1 MVKTKKK
8 KSLKFKNKM
17 AWLLGLVMICVFG
30 TMLSGENVQ
39 GADVRLV
46 NPKTVTV
53 NIKSGLEL
61 LDTFGPYIKVDDCVV
76 TDNMVNVEK
85 ADMHKISILPQFGY
99 SIEAKIN
106 GDKVDG
112 VEEDGWQV
120 YTVAEADMY
129 DIEIS
134 KAGSGVY
141 TVTWAYDDTFGED
154 GKVAN
159 GSVRIISAILP
170 DGSNGIEN
178 INDQNEKGGLV
189 AIKPDSMVTV
199 KIKPDYGYQFV
210 AGSLNGNTITAGS
223 EVSTFTFIM
232 PRTNLHLSALFTKT
246 NDIIN
251 TESSDVKSGSISNG
265 ENVVDSG
272 NIRLEVKDL
281 SENEVAVL
289 EGDIKENVGNDV
301 VSAYL
306 DMNLYSVINKG
317 NKTEAWEN
325 KLTEL
330 TNNLTVTFNLADDLK
345 GKDGSFY
352 IIREHMEADG
362 SKSFAKIPVI
372 YDKENGTISF
382 DTDKFSTYAL
392 VYSTD
397 DNSRNDSDN
406 NDNNSNEVIG
416 KNDNKNDNNN
426 LEEKATDTKP
436 SNAKAPKTGDTTQ
449 VMELVI
455 ITIAGIIVA
464 VSAFKNRINE

>member
-8 KSLKFKNKM
+8 KVLEFKKKM
-17 AWLLGLVMICVFG
+17 AWILGLVMVCVFG
-30 TMLSGENVQ
+30 TMLSGKNVQ

-46 NPKTVTV
+46 NPKTITV
-53 NIKSGLEL
+53 NVRSGLEL
-61 LDTFGPYIKVDDCVV
+61 LDTFGPYIKVDDYVV

-85 ADMHKISILPQFGY
+85 ADTHKISILPQFGY

-106 GDKVDG
+106 GNKVDG
-112 VEEDGWQV
+112 VEEEGWQV
-120 YTVAEADMY
+120 YTVAEADIY
-129 DIEIS
+129 DIEVS
-134 KAGSGVY
+134 KEGSSVY
-141 TVTWAYDDTFGED
+141 TVTWAYDDTFGGD

-159 GSVRIISAILP
+159 GSVRIISAIMP

-178 INDQNEKGGLV
+178 VNDQNDKGGLV

-199 KIKPDYGYQFV
+199 EIKPDYGYQFV
-210 AGSLNGNTITAGS
+210 AGSLNGNTITAGY
-223 EVSTFTFIM
+223 EVSAFTFIM

-246 NDIIN
+246 DDIIN
-251 TESSDVKSGSISNG
+251 TDSSDVKSGSISNG

-289 EGDIKENVGNDV
+289 EDDIKENVGNDV

-306 DMNLYSVINKG
+306 DMNLFSVVNKG
-317 NKTEAWEN
+317 NKTDVWEN
-325 KLTEL
+325 QLTEL
-330 TNNLTVTFNLADDLK
+330 TDNLTVTLNLADDLK

-352 IIREHMEADG
+352 IIREHLEADG

-392 VYSTD
+392 VYSAD

-406 NDNNSNEVIG
+406 IDNNGNDATGKNDNNS
-416 KNDNKNDNNN
+416 D
-426 LEEKATDTKP
+426 EKATDTKL

-449 VMELVI
+449 VMALVI
-455 ITIAGIIVA
+455 IMITGIIVT
-464 VSAFKNRINE
+464 VSAFKNRTNE

>member
-8 KSLKFKNKM
+8 KSLEFKKKM
-17 AWLLGLVMICVFG
+17 AWILGLVMVCVFG

-46 NPKTVTV
+46 NPKTITV
-53 NIKSGLEL
+53 NVRSGLEL
-61 LDTFGPYIKVDDCVV
+61 LDTFGPYIKVDDYVV

-85 ADMHKISILPQFGY
+85 ADIHKISILPQFGY

-106 GDKVDG
+106 GNKVDG
-112 VEEDGWQV
+112 VEEEGWQV
-120 YTVAEADMY
+120 YTVAEADIY
-129 DIEIS
+129 DIEVS
-134 KAGSGVY
+134 KEGSSIY

-154 GKVAN
+154 GKVSN
-159 GSVRIISAILP
+159 GSVRIISAIMP

-178 INDQNEKGGLV
+178 VNDQNDKGGLV

-199 KIKPDYGYQFV
+199 EIKPDYGYQFV
-210 AGSLNGNTITAGS
+210 TGSLNGNTITAGY

-246 NDIIN
+246 DDIIN
-251 TESSDVKSGSISNG
+251 TDCSDVKSGSISNG
-265 ENVVDSG
+265 ENVVNSG

-289 EGDIKENVGNDV
+289 EDDIKENVGNDV

-306 DMNLYSVINKG
+306 DMNLFSVVNKG
-317 NKTEAWEN
+317 NKTDVWEN
-325 KLTEL
+325 QLTEL
-330 TNNLTVTFNLADDLK
+330 TDNLTVTLNLADDLK

-392 VYSTD
+392 VNSTD

-406 NDNNSNEVIG
+406 IDNIDNNGNDATGKNDNNS
-416 KNDNKNDNNN
+416 D
-426 LEEKATDTKP
+426 EKATDTKP

-449 VMELVI
+449 VMALVI
-455 ITIAGIIVA
+455 IMITGIIVTE
-464 VSAFKNRINE
+464 SAFKNRTNE

>member
-8 KSLKFKNKM
+8 KSLEFKKKM
-17 AWLLGLVMICVFG
+17 AWILGLVMICVFG

-46 NPKTVTV
+46 NPKTITV
-53 NIKSGLEL
+53 NVRSGLEL
-61 LDTFGPYIKVDDCVV
+61 LDTFGPYIKVDNYVV

-85 ADMHKISILPQFGY
+85 ADIHKISILPQFGY

-106 GDKVDG
+106 GNIVDG
-112 VEEDGWQV
+112 VEEEGWQV
-120 YTVAEADMY
+120 YTVAEADIY
-129 DIEIS
+129 DIEVS
-134 KAGSGVY
+134 KEGSSIY

-154 GKVAN
+154 GKVSN
-159 GSVRIISAILP
+159 GSVRIISAIMP

-178 INDQNEKGGLV
+178 VNDQNDKGGLV

-199 KIKPDYGYQFV
+199 EIKPDYGYQFV
-210 AGSLNGNTITAGS
+210 AGSLNGNTITAGY

-246 NDIIN
+246 DDIIN
-251 TESSDVKSGSISNG
+251 TDCSDVKSGSISNG
-265 ENVVDSG
+265 ENVVNSG

-289 EGDIKENVGNDV
+289 EDDIKENVGNDV

-306 DMNLYSVINKG
+306 DMNLFSVVNKG
-317 NKTEAWEN
+317 NKTDVWEN
-325 KLTEL
+325 QLTEL
-330 TNNLTVTFNLADDLK
+330 TDNLTVTLNLADDLK

-406 NDNNSNEVIG
+406 NDNIDNNGNDATG
-416 KNDNKNDNNN
+416 KNDNNSD
-426 LEEKATDTKP
+426 EKATDTKP

-449 VMELVI
+449 VMALVI
-455 ITIAGIIVA
+455 IMITGIIVT
-464 VSAFKNRINE
+464 VSAFKNRTNE

>member
-8 KSLKFKNKM
+8 KSLEFKKKM
-17 AWLLGLVMICVFG
+17 AWILGLVMVCVFG

-46 NPKTVTV
+46 NPKTITV
-53 NIKSGLEL
+53 NVRSGLEL
-61 LDTFGPYIKVDDCVV
+61 LDTFGPYIKVDDYVV

-85 ADMHKISILPQFGY
+85 ADIHKISILPQFGY

-106 GDKVDG
+106 GNKVDG
-112 VEEDGWQV
+112 VEEEGWQV
-120 YTVAEADMY
+120 YTVAEADIY
-129 DIEIS
+129 DIEVS
-134 KAGSGVY
+134 KEGSSIY

-154 GKVAN
+154 GKVSN
-159 GSVRIISAILP
+159 GSVRIISAIMP

-178 INDQNEKGGLV
+178 VNDQNDKGGLV

-199 KIKPDYGYQFV
+199 EIKPDYGYQFV
-210 AGSLNGNTITAGS
+210 TGSLNGNTITAGY

-246 NDIIN
+246 DDIIN
-251 TESSDVKSGSISNG
+251 TDCSDVKSGSISNG
-265 ENVVDSG
+265 ENVVNSG

-289 EGDIKENVGNDV
+289 EDDIKENVGNDV

-306 DMNLYSVINKG
+306 DMNLFSVVNKG
-317 NKTEAWEN
+317 NKTDVWEN
-325 KLTEL
+325 QLTEL
-330 TNNLTVTFNLADDLK
+330 TDNLTVTLNLADDLK

-406 NDNNSNEVIG
+406 IDNNGNDATGKNDNNS
-416 KNDNKNDNNN
+416 D
-426 LEEKATDTKP
+426 EKATDTKP

-449 VMELVI
+449 VMALVI
-455 ITIAGIIVA
+455 IMITGIIVTE
-464 VSAFKNRINE
+464 SAFKNRTNE

>member
-8 KSLKFKNKM
+8 KSLEFKKKM
-17 AWLLGLVMICVFG
+17 AWILGLVMICVFG

-46 NPKTVTV
+46 NPKTITV
-53 NIKSGLEL
+53 NVKSGMEL
-61 LDTFGPYIKVDDCVV
+61 LDTFGPYIKVDDYVV
-76 TDNMVNVEK
+76 ADNTVNVEK
-85 ADMHKISILPQFGY
+85 ADTHKISILPQFGY
-99 SIEAKIN
+99 SIEVKIN
-106 GDKVDG
+106 GNKVDG
-112 VEEDGWQV
+112 VEEEGWQV
-120 YTVAEADMY
+120 YAVAEADIY
-129 DIEIS
+129 DIEVS
-134 KAGSGVY
+134 KAGSNVY

-159 GSVRIISAILP
+159 GSVRIISAIMS

-178 INDQNEKGGLV
+178 VNDQNDKGGLV

-199 KIKPDYGYQFV
+199 EIKPDYGYQFV
-210 AGSLNGNTITAGS
+210 AGSLNGNTITAGY

-232 PRTNLHLSALFTKT
+232 PRTNLHLCALFTKT

-251 TESSDVKSGSISNG
+251 TDSSDVKSGSISNG

-289 EGDIKENVGNDV
+289 KDDIKENVGNDV

-306 DMNLYSVINKG
+306 DMNLFSVVNKG
-317 NKTEAWEN
+317 NKTDVWEN
-325 KLTEL
+325 QLTEL
-330 TNNLTVTFNLADDLK
+330 TDNLTVTLNLADDLK

-352 IIREHMEADG
+352 IIREHMETDG

-397 DNSRNDSDN
+397 DNSRNDSENNNNIDN
-406 NDNNSNEVIG
+406 NGNDATGKNDNNS
-416 KNDNKNDNNN
+416 D
-426 LEEKATDTKP
+426 EKATDTKP

-449 VMELVI
+449 VMALVI
-455 ITIAGIIVA
+455 IMITGIIVT
-464 VSAFKNRINE
+464 VSAFKNRTNE

>member
-8 KSLKFKNKM
+8 KSLEFKKKM
-17 AWLLGLVMICVFG
+17 AWILGLVMICVFG

-46 NPKTVTV
+46 NPKTITV
-53 NIKSGLEL
+53 NVRSGLEL
-61 LDTFGPYIKVDDCVV
+61 LDTFGPYIKVDNYVV

-85 ADMHKISILPQFGY
+85 ADIHKISILPQFGY

-106 GDKVDG
+106 GNIVDG
-112 VEEDGWQV
+112 VEEEGWQV
-120 YTVAEADMY
+120 YTVAEADIY
-129 DIEIS
+129 DIEVS
-134 KAGSGVY
+134 KEGSSIY

-154 GKVAN
+154 GKVSN
-159 GSVRIISAILP
+159 GSVRIISAIMP

-178 INDQNEKGGLV
+178 VNDQNDKGGLV

-199 KIKPDYGYQFV
+199 EIKPDYGYQFV
-210 AGSLNGNTITAGS
+210 AGSLNGNTITAGY

-246 NDIIN
+246 DDIIN
-251 TESSDVKSGSISNG
+251 TDCSDVKSGSISNG
-265 ENVVDSG
+265 ENVVNSG

-289 EGDIKENVGNDV
+289 EDDIKENVGNDV

-306 DMNLYSVINKG
+306 DMNLFSVVNKG
-317 NKTEAWEN
+317 NKTDVWEN
-325 KLTEL
+325 QLTEL
-330 TNNLTVTFNLADDLK
+330 TDNLTVTLNLADDLK

-406 NDNNSNEVIG
+406 NDNIDNNGNDATG
-416 KNDNKNDNNN
+416 KNDNNSD
-426 LEEKATDTKP
+426 EKATDTKP

-449 VMELVI
+449 VMALVI
-455 ITIAGIIVA
+455 IMVTVQPLARKPY
-464 VSAFKNRINE
+464 S